1 MPDTQASSKRRALEG
16 VRVIDLTWLLAGPGG
31 TRILATLGAEV
42 IRVEWGDPRA
52 LDFLRYTGPFPKNLV
67 GSDVDQSVTAGSTSN
82 GVNRSGNFN
91 NINAGKFGITLNLN
105 HPKGREIL
113 KQLVASAHVLC
124 ENFSPD
130 QMDRWGLG
138 YEALSAVNPK
148 LIYVQTTG
156 MGKSGVY
163 KDYSSYGP
171 TAQALSGLTH
181 LSGLPEPAMPA
192 GWGYSYL
199 DHSPGYYSSTLIM
212 AALLQQRRT
221 GRGCYID
228 LSQTEVGIMTSGTST
243 LEAQITGKPSRRY
256 GNRMPYADWAP
267 HGAYPC
273 RGDDEWIAIAVQSDA
288 QWEALAAEMS
298 SPDWAREER
307 FRTAVGR
314 KTDEDDL
321 DRLMTEYTKTQ
332 DRYDLMHRLQRRG
345 VPAGAVQKSVDRFER
360 DPQLR
365 ARGYFV
371 NLNNSEIGEWPIEGF
386 PAKLSAS
393 PADVGGLPG
402 RASPLLGEDNE
413 RVYGDILGLTA
424 AEITALREEGVI

>member
-1 MPDTQASSKRRALEG
+1 
-16 VRVIDLTWLLAGPGG
+16 
-31 TRILATLGAEV
+31 
-42 IRVEWGDPRA
+42 
-52 LDFLRYTGPFPKNLV
+52 
-67 GSDVDQSVTAGSTSN
+67 
-82 GVNRSGNFN
+82 
-91 NINAGKFGITLNLN
+91 
-105 HPKGREIL
+105 
-113 KQLVASAHVLC
+113 
-124 ENFSPD
+124 
-130 QMDRWGLG
+130 
-138 YEALSAVNPK
+138 
-148 LIYVQTTG
+148 
-156 MGKSGVY
+156 
-163 KDYSSYGP
+163 
-171 TAQALSGLTH
+171 
-181 LSGLPEPAMPA
+181 
-192 GWGYSYL
+192 
-199 DHSPGYYSSTLIM
+199 
-212 AALLQQRRT
+212 
-221 GRGCYID
+221 
-228 LSQTEVGIMTSGTST
+228 MTSGTST

-345 VPAGAVQKSVDRFER
+345 VPAGVVQKSVDRFER

-371 NLNNSEIGEWPIEGF
+371 NLNHSEIGEWPIEGF

-393 PADVGGLPG
+393 PADVGGLSG
-402 RASPLLGEDNE
+402 RASPVLGEDNE
-413 RVYGDILGLTA
+413 RVYGEILGLTA